1 MKIERVNSEIRK
13 ELIELITLEVKDP
26 RVHDCEMLSIMRAET
41 TGDLKYCKVYVSVMG
56 SPDPAGVISG
66 LNAASGY
73 LRNELFARLKIRAVP
88 ELIFVLDD
96 SIEYGLKIDRILKEL
111 NKDEKK

>member
-13 ELIELITLEVKDP
+13 ELMELITFEVKDP

-56 SPDPAGVISG
+56 SPDPAGVIAG

-73 LRNELFARLKIRAVP
+73 LRNELFAHLKIRAVP
-88 ELIFVLDD
+88 ELTFVLDD
-96 SIEYGLKIDRILKEL
+96 SIDYGLRIDRILKEL
-111 NKDEKK
+111 KKDDNE